1 MPRIIRQALYRKL
14 RELPEM
20 REFQRDFNL
29 LTGFELAFLDELGF
43 GDELDTSSSPL
54 CSAIRAN
61 PSGLAMCARTRQA
74 LLVEAS
80 SRPACAMCD
89 AGLNEVA
96 VPLHIGGIRAGY
108 FLFGGTRPAASG
120 EHGLAKTRHLMA
132 KHGIPMD
139 DESLAAWF
147 RATREADADT
157 MAACQRLVVLFARQ
171 IALKLTD
178 HLATPEAI
186 MPPAVT
192 KACRIIRARAFV
204 ADIQL
209 DEVARQ
215 CGVSGG
221 HLSRLFH
228 HSTGLTFRE
237 YLSQVRVEHAK
248 SLLLGTAKNVSEI
261 AYESGFQSLSQFHRS
276 FAKAFGTSPGKMR
289 AGRGAGVMPAR
300 RNGRARARG

>member
-1 MPRIIRQALYRKL
+1 M
-14 RELPEM
+14 REMPEM
-20 REFQRDFNL
+20 QEFQRDFTL
-29 LTGFELAFLDELGF
+29 LTGFHLAFLDELGF
-43 GDELDTSSSPL
+43 GDEWDASASPL
-54 CSAIRAN
+54 CSAIRSN
-61 PSGLAMCARTRQA
+61 PAGQSMCARTRQA
-74 LLVEAS
+74 LLVDAATA
-80 SRPACAMCD
+80 PACAMCD

-96 VPLHIGGIRAGY
+96 VPLHIGGIRAG
-108 FLFGGTRPAASG
+108 FFVFGGSRPVGSSDQ
-120 EHGLAKTRHLMA
+120 GLGKTRHLMA
-132 KHGIPMD
+132 KHGIPLD
-139 DESLAAWF
+139 DDSLARWF
-147 RATREADADT
+147 EATREMGVEAL
-157 MAACQRLVVLFARQ
+157 AACQRLVVLFARQ

-178 HLATPEAI
+178 QMASPDTT

-248 SLLLGTAKNVSEI
+248 SLLLGTSRNVSEI
-261 AYESGFQSLSQFHRS
+261 AYESGFQSLSQFHRA

-289 AGRGAGVMPAR
+289 AERHASPLPMNRA
-300 RNGRARARG
+300 ARA

>member
-1 MPRIIRQALYRKL
+1 MQ
-14 RELPEM
+14 
-20 REFQRDFNL
+20 EFRRDFAL
-29 LTGFELAFLDELGF
+29 LTGFTLSFLDELGF
-43 GDELDTSSSPL
+43 GDELDSSTSPL
-54 CSAIRAN
+54 CSAIRSN
-61 PSGLAMCARTRQA
+61 PAGLAMCARTRQA
-74 LLVEAS
+74 LLVDATTG
-80 SRPACAMCD
+80 PACAMCD
-89 AGLNEVA
+89 AGLNEIA

-108 FLFGGTRPAASG
+108 FVFGGTRPGGSG
-120 EHGLAKTRHLMA
+120 EHGLGRTRHLMA

-139 DESLAAWF
+139 DDSLARWF
-147 RATREADADT
+147 GATKE
-157 MAACQRLVVLFARQ
+157 MGSEVLAACQRMVVLFVRQ

-178 HLATPEAI
+178 QMAAPDAT

-248 SLLLGTAKNVSEI
+248 SLLLGTARNVSEI
-261 AYESGFQSLSQFHRS
+261 AYESGFQSLSQFHRA

-289 AGRGAGVMPAR
+289 AER
-300 RNGRARARG
+300 RTPSRSTNHSAFG